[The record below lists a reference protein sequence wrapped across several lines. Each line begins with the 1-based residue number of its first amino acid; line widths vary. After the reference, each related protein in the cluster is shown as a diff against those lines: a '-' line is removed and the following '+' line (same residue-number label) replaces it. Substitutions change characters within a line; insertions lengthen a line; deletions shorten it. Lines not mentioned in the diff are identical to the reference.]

1 MLWREL
7 LLTNQTAGPGY
18 ISESKLYT
26 WGVNTVGQLGYASG
40 PITFSIAQLSAGA
53 GHFAA
58 ITSDGKLLTWGLG
71 SSGQLGNNDLITR
84 SAPTQVGSSSWST
97 VSAGNSFTTAIT
109 IDGKLFIWGTNAGSI
124 LGTGDAVNRSS
135 PTQIGTGLSWTS
147 VSSGVSHSV
156 AKAVDHTLY
165 AWGLNN
171 AGQLGTTDTLNRSS
185 PTQVNTS
192 SWTSVSAGGS
202 YTAAID
208 TLGKLYTWGLN
219 NVYQM
224 GDNTTINKSSI
235 TQVAS
240 GTSWSQ
246 ISAGVSH
253 SLAIDSVGGLYTWG
267 QNTSIGINNE
277 TKSWTALALGTVH
290 GAAIRSDG
298 LLFTWGNNTAGQLG
312 DNTAVTKSSP
322 VQVGT
327 SSWSKVDAGTS
338 LTVAIRSDG
347 TLWAWGLGTSGQLGD
362 NTAITK
368 SSPVQIGL
376 ATDWNNITVGPAYTI
391 ATTNVNTAYAWGV
404 NGTGQLGINNSI
416 NRSSPVQVTTA
427 LAASWTTI
435 SAGTDY
441 ALGIASTGALYGWGN
456 NTVNQAGLYGA
467 NIPYQMASLMNG
479 SFPVME
485 HGGYIRRDGTL
496 FMWGYGE
503 FGQIGNNATNNRSS
517 PVQVAGSWNQ
527 IACATYTTH
536 GIKSDG
542 TLWSWGSNAWGQL
555 GTNNAVTY
563 SSPIQVGTDT
573 WRLVNTF
580 LDSATNTNQA
590 YGIKSD
596 FTLWGWGGNGSNNL
610 FGDPALPT
618 VNRSSPT
625 QIGTASWA
633 MVSGQIGIRVD
644 GTMWSWGANNNG
656 QAGLNDTIN
665 RSSMT
670 QIGSASNW
678 VTVNGGL
685 GGFFISPLGQSYFA
699 INTLGE
705 LYAWGNNSR
714 YQLGLGNDTL
724 NRSNPTKV
732 GSSSWVAVSNG
743 GSKSMGV
750 DVFGRLY
757 IWGQTSDAADTGF
770 FGVSTLSQPVQIFA
784 GTSFVAVSSKFNSAK
799 MASAVTGGFYTWGNG
814 GNGILANGTTINRSS
829 PTLVG
834 ALPALTGSVVTTSAS
849 APTQVFVTPFSTIQG
864 SWAAVAAGQSHS
876 LAITADRKL
885 YAWGLNNAGQLGDIS
900 ITNRTSYAVQIPSS
914 WSQVNAGVSV
924 SSAIRTDGAL
934 FAWGLGTSGELGTN
948 TAISRSIP
956 TQVGTSSYTSVIA
969 GSNLGA
975 IRIDNTVYTWGL
987 GTGGQTGHTDALSRS
1002 NPTQLG
1008 SVGLYLATFVPTK
1021 IGTSSWT
1028 KVSAGTSA
1036 SLAVRNDG
1044 TVWAWGLGTTGQLGL
1059 GDVITRSSPS
1069 QISAS
1074 SAPPTDASSNS
1085 FTIDVRGGAILSTE
1099 TPFSPGVGGDST
1111 FSKSVFFDGI
1121 GDALT
1126 VAGNSAFAF
1135 GTGDF
1140 TIECWVNTS
1149 STTGTLF
1156 DTRSGSTGVTP
1167 LLYFTSSILGYYING
1182 TNFINA
1188 STALVANTWYHVAL
1202 VRNAGSSRLYLNG
1215 SQTGSTYTDTN
1226 NFTSTN
1232 VIYIGI
1238 ANDGSNALTGY
1249 ISNLRVVKGTAV
1261 YTTTFTPSTT
1271 LLTATQSANV
1281 NGNPSVEITSGTS
1294 LLTLQS
1300 YSINNIHNNVA
1311 AGLTIGAAIRT
1322 NGLAYTWG
1330 LGTSG
1335 QIGNNAALSRS
1346 NATLLYANP
1355 LVTLSS
1361 PVLVGNSSWSAV
1373 SAGASHTL
1381 AVKSGGTL
1389 WDWGGNSSGQ
1399 LGLTTDSINR
1409 SSPVQVGAS
1418 SWTAL
1423 NSGSS
1428 YSMAIRSD
1436 GTLWAWGNSGNAVM
1450 SQLGTAAE
1458 QVRWKAVTQGI
1469 YVVLAVKSDG
1479 TLWSWGGGQD
1489 STSYNDRLTLG
1500 LNNASITNKS
1510 SPTQIGSLN
1519 DWATV
1524 GAANGIAAAIKT
1536 DGTLWTWGTNT
1547 FGRLGL
1553 GDTINRS
1560 SPTQVTAVDT
1570 SWAFV
1575 SGNGSHY
1582 NNTNITFDVNL
1593 QAIDTSGKVYTWGKN
1608 SLGQLGQGDNVDRS
1622 TPTLLPSPYD
1632 TMNFSWVGGSEVVFF
1647 LTTTGSLYT
1656 VGGHGPYGKG
1666 MAGTVIARSNLVQIP
1681 LQGSATSWV
1690 AAATGF
1696 WVSYAIDNTGAL
1708 YFSGD
1713 SGDPNGGTGGIRRSN
1728 PTLLSSQ
1735 NAEFGGKNWQYITGT
1750 FNDSVFSSG
1759 FLATTTEGQMWYWG
1773 QCNGGVIG
1781 ASDQLT
1787 NIAATIYYPTQVQ
1800 VAGTSAT
1807 GRFVPMLFTSMAD
1820 FYTKFSFAPN
1830 RAAYVRPDGHLMI
1843 WGTERYDGGG
1853 GQFGENTYFNT
1864 SVRVGPY
1871 MTAASP
1877 MYTSSL
1883 SSPVQIGSGSWAV
1896 VAGGKINTA
1905 GTGNA
1910 GFVAIDSTSALYAW
1924 GSNEYLQLGTNDIF
1938 DRVAPTKIGN
1948 SSWNQVSISG
1958 SHTLAIRSDGA
1969 LFAWG
1974 INTSGRLGTNDLLT
1988 RSSPTL
1994 IGTSSWSQISAGQ
2007 DHSLGIDSTGKL
2019 YGWGNNLF
2027 GATGVI
2033 TSIASWTQLSEGLS
2047 FVLAIRSDG
2056 TLWSWGAG
2064 SSGRLG
2070 LGDTFNRSSPTQIG
2084 TSSWTQAYA
2093 SIGSSYAAAIRSDG
2107 TMWAWG
2113 TNANFELGDG
2123 TTVAKSSPVQVL
2135 GTSSWSQ
2142 LSLGTTHG
2150 LAVTTTGELYGWGQS
2165 TGLYSSTAPFS
2176 WTQVSEG
2183 KSHTVAI
2190 RQDGLLFTWGNNN
2203 AGQLGDG
2210 TTITK
2215 SSPTQIGTSSWTSV
2229 SAGASHT
2236 LAIRSD
2242 GMLFAWGLNSSYQL
2256 GNNSF
2261 GSDRSSPIQVST
2273 TSFTSIA
2280 AGDFHSLGV
2289 DDLGKLYGWGLAVNG
2304 QLAAGN
2310 TTPLSWSSI
2319 AAGYSYGM
2327 GVSTDNLFTWG
2338 VNVAGQLGNLTT
2350 INRSSPVLINS
2361 GNSWSLING
2370 GDSHAAAIASDKS
2383 TYVWGLN
2390 TSGQLGNG
2398 TTINQSKPV
2407 QIISDGFSFTD
2418 SSSFN
2423 NLVIKQGVLISYSTT
2438 IVPFAG
2444 SVSGSG
2450 FGVNQFI
2457 YIPGT
2462 GTTWL
2467 SDLGDFTWEAWIYPT
2482 SFNGP
2487 SNSCAIISCGIL
2499 PSTGDDIMLRAN
2511 PTTATTTTLGL
2522 YAVNAAAAGFLGAG
2536 GGINGGTVRLN
2547 QWQHVAAVRRSGIF
2561 YLYLNGVEVA
2571 TDSAQ
2576 IATSLRTTSTNLT
2589 VGKGFANGTNDY
2601 FIGYISNVRIV
2612 NGLAV
2617 YTGAFTTPTAIT
2629 TDTQSSSTNIAEIT
2643 ATTTDIL
2650 LLTTPAASINTTP
2663 AGNYYDD
2670 ISAGLNFTGGVD
2682 TVGRLYM
2689 WGLGTSGQL
2698 GIGTATSRSLPTQ
2711 VTSGTSS
2718 YVQISAGAS
2727 TAAAI
2732 DTLGQLWVWGA
2743 AATGQLG
2750 QGNVALVNQ
2759 SLPVQVASGT
2769 SWSQVSNGPSHTLAV
2784 RSDGSLW
2791 AWGLGTTGQLGNNA
2805 VITRSSPVQVGVD
2818 TNWLAASAG
2827 GTHSLALKTDYT
2839 LWGWGA
2845 SNLGQA
2851 GFTSLINI
2859 SNPVQI
2865 GTSSWS
2871 QISAGIDFSLGKDIN
2886 GTVYGWGQDTSGQL
2900 GI

>member
-298 LLFTWGNNTAGQLG
+298 LLFTWGNNAGGQLG

-503 FGQIGNNATNNRSS
+503 FGQIGNNATINRSS

-527 IACATYTTH
+527 IACATYITH

-563 SSPIQVGTDT
+563 SSPIQVGANT

-580 LDSATNTNQA
+580 LDSATNTNQVYA
-590 YGIKSD
+590 IRSD

-876 LAITADRKL
+876 LAITADRNL
-885 YAWGLNNAGQLGDIS
+885 YGWGLNNAGQIGDIS
-900 ITNRTSYAVQIPSS
+900 TINRISYAVQIPSS

-1140 TIECWVNTS
+1140 TIECWINTS

-1381 AVKSGGTL
+1381 AIKSGGTL

-1994 IGTSSWSQISAGQ
+1994 IGTSSWAQISAGI

-2027 GATGVI
+2027 GATGVT

-2215 SSPTQIGTSSWTSV
+2215 SSPTQIGTSSWTNV

-2242 GMLFAWGLNSSYQL
+2242 GMLFAWGFNSSYQL

-2423 NLVIKQGVLISYSTT
+2423 NSVIKQGVLISYSTT

-2482 SFNGP
+2482 SFSGP

-2511 PTTATTTTLGL
+2511 PTAATTTTLGL
-2522 YAVNAAAAGFLGAG
+2522 YGVNAAGAGFLGAG

-2576 IATSLRTTSTNLT
+2576 TATSLRTTSTNLT

-2617 YTGAFTTPTAIT
+2617 YTGAFTTPTAIA
-2629 TDTQSSSTNIAEIT
+2629 TDTQSSSTNIAAISS
-2643 ATTTDIL
+2643 ATTDIL

-2839 LWGWGA
+2839 LWGWGQ